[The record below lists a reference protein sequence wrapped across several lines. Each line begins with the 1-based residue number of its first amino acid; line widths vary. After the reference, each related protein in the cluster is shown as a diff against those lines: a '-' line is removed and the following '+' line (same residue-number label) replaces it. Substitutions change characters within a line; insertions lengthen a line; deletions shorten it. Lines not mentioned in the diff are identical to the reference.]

1 MFINLRREPGSSFVR
16 QRRNLM
22 GVSVGVILYHLLQGK
37 IKDIPTILGAVE
49 IHNSEYVEFL
59 FVTLMLYFSWRFYVY
74 RKLENDTYLHDIN
87 DSLNKNLKFINT
99 AKEIF
104 AIHSNNVNIRIGF
117 NDKTYVFID
126 VFSIN
131 CKLRI

>member
-1 MFINLRREPGSSFVR
+1 
-16 QRRNLM
+16 LM

-59 FVTLMLYFSWRFYVY
+59 FVILMLYFSWRFYVY

>member
-59 FVTLMLYFSWRFYVY
+59 FVILMLYFSWRFYVY